1 MPMTPDEALADL
13 EQISVQIRSAVIC
26 DHAGGVAAA
35 TVPAPAAD
43 RLARLAS
50 EIWESADSAR
60 RDLGR
65 DALSQ
70 LELTTTEGSV
80 FVVRDSDRT
89 MLATTGANP
98 TVGLVFY
105 DLKSCL
111 HALAKDASAAA
122 IEEGP
127 DGSS

>member
-1 MPMTPDEALADL
+1 MTPDEALADL

-26 DHAGGVAAA
+26 DRAGVVAAA
-35 TVPAPAAD
+35 TVPSPSAE

-50 EIWESADSAR
+50 EIWEGADAAR

-80 FVVRDSDRT
+80 FVVRDADRT

-111 HALAKDASAAA
+111 HALSRDDGAAA
-122 IEEGP
+122 LEEAP
-127 DGSS
+127 DGSP

>member
-1 MPMTPDEALADL
+1 MTPDEALADL

-26 DHAGGVAAA
+26 NLAGTVAAA
-35 TVPAPAAD
+35 TVPQPAAD

-50 EIWESADSAR
+50 EIWESADVAR
-60 RDLGR
+60 RALGR

-89 MLATTGANP
+89 MLATTGVNP

-111 HALAKDASAAA
+111 HALSKDAGVPAAL
-122 IEEGP
+122 EEES

>member
-1 MPMTPDEALADL
+1 MTPDEALADL

-26 DHAGGVAAA
+26 NLAGTVAAA
-35 TVPAPAAD
+35 TVPQPAAD

-50 EIWESADSAR
+50 EIWESADVAR
-60 RDLGR
+60 RELGR

-89 MLATTGANP
+89 MLATTGVNP

-111 HALAKDASAAA
+111 HALSKDAGVAAG
-122 IEEGP
+122 EEDP
-127 DGSS
+127 DGSP